1 MTKIIIIEDDT
12 AIAGMYKIKLTRDA
26 GFVVLLADNGPVG
39 LELVK
44 KEKPD
49 LILLDIVMPEMD
61 GRAVLKELKKD
72 QAIKDIPVVFLTN
85 LGSNSELEK
94 RAFSEAAGYLIKATS
109 TPSDVIKKIKEVLC
123 IQ

>member
-26 GFVVLLADNGPVG
+26 GFVVLLADNGPAG

-72 QAIKDIPVVFLTN
+72 HVTKDIPVVFLTN

-94 RAFSEAAGYLIKATS
+94 KAFPEAAGYLIKATS

>member
-12 AIAGMYKIKLTRDA
+12 VIARMYQIKITRDA
-26 GFVVLLADNGPVG
+26 GFTVLLADNGPDG
-39 LELVK
+39 LELAR

-49 LILLDIVMPEMD
+49 LILLDIIMPKMD

-72 QAIKDIPVVFLTN
+72 QVTKDIPVVFLTN

-94 RAFSEAAGYLIKATS
+94 RAFPEAAGYLIKATS